1 MITLK
6 ALMMV
11 FECDGNVWIRYAGM
25 ETALTVNRL
34 ARLSEK
40 VVRRIVMDDG
50 EGVVVELEDAASV
63 SPYGGI

>member
-11 FECDGNVWIRYAGM
+11 FECDKNVWIRYAGM
-25 ETALTVNRL
+25 ETVLTVNRL

-40 VVRRIVMDDG
+40 VVRRIVMDDD
-50 EGVVVELEDAASV
+50 EGMVVELEDAASV